1 MTCDRITN
9 MKTEFI
15 NHPLLKTDMIERR
28 DYQVNIATTA
38 TEHDV
43 MAIVPTGMGKSQI
56 FMLVML
62 TRLGKGKILVL
73 APTRPLVDQHFN
85 LIKNTIAVEA
95 ITRLDGTIKPEDRAT
110 VFNKSLVV
118 VSTPQTIRND
128 LVAGRIS
135 LADVS
140 LVIYDECHRGVGEYA
155 YCDIA
160 KYYSA
165 FGPDDRR
172 SLGLTASPGHTT
184 KKLQE
189 VMENLQ
195 LTKAE
200 VRTEESLDVAP
211 YIQTVPVEIRH
222 VELTRSMELVRGM
235 LRNMYNLALDDL
247 NVRHTISKQ
256 ELLTIQKKAAMQKTY
271 RIMSITARALKLS
284 HAILLAET
292 QGLKPLSSY
301 VRKMYNDETKAAALI
316 TSHPDWARIGKMCV
330 AHPDF
335 NPKMRELDI
344 IFRQFEGKAL
354 VFCTYRATVDWVTH
368 HLNERDTKAAR
379 FIGQNKGMTQKE
391 QKKTVQEFKD
401 GKHDVLVC
409 TSIGEEGIDISQVDL
424 VVFYEPVPSA
434 IRSIQ
439 RKGRTGRTRAGKCVI
454 LVTKDTADEVM
465 LRVADKKMES
475 MKKALRG

>member
-1 MTCDRITN
+1 MTNR
-9 MKTEFI
+9 TEFI

-28 DYQVNIATTA
+28 DYQVNIAATA
-38 TEHDV
+38 TEHDTMV
-43 MAIVPTGMGKSQI
+43 VVGTGLGKSQI
-56 FMLVML
+56 AMLVML
-62 TRLGKGKILVL
+62 TRLDKGKILVL
-73 APTRPLVDQHFN
+73 APTRPLVDQHYN
-85 LIKNTIAVEA
+85 LIKNTIAIEGIA
-95 ITRLDGTIKPEDRAT
+95 RLDGTIKPGDRAMM
-110 VFNKSLVV
+110 FRKSLVV

-128 LVAGRIS
+128 LIKQRIS

-140 LVIYDECHRGVGEYA
+140 LIVYDECHRAVGNYA

-160 KYYSA
+160 AYYTVYN
-165 FGPDDRR
+165 PDNGR

-189 VMENLQ
+189 VMENLR

-200 VRTEESLDVAP
+200 VRTEESIDVAP
-211 YIQTVPVEIRH
+211 YIQTVPVEIIH
-222 VELTRSMELVRGM
+222 TELTRSMELVRGM

-256 ELLTIQKKAAMQKTY
+256 ELLAIQKKAAMQKTY
-271 RIMSITARALKLS
+271 RTMSITARALKLS

-292 QGLKPLSSY
+292 QGLKPLGSY
-301 VRKMYNDETKAAALI
+301 VHKMYNDETKAAALI
-316 TSHPDWARIGKMCV
+316 TSHPDWARINKMCT
-330 AHPDF
+330 AQPDF
-335 NPKMRELDI
+335 DPKMRELDI
-344 IFRQFEGKAL
+344 IFRQFDGKAL

-368 HLNERDTKAAR
+368 HLNEKDIKAAR
-379 FIGQNKGMTQKE
+379 FIGQNKGLTQKE

-475 MKKALRG
+475 MKKALGG